1 MKNEKFS
8 RVLWLLIRLQSG
20 QSFTVDELAEISG
33 IARRTVFRDL
43 KMLRNADIPCY
54 CDKKTYHYKI
64 DPKFFFSAPDL
75 TKRETLALLLLL
87 LKAKD
92 YVNFPFKNSALQA
105 AAKIEINL
113 PPAIRQYCNAV
124 LQKVLIKSEPH
135 VQTPSIDKTF
145 EQLQQAILKKRIVSI
160 GYWLSDKRMSIATDL
175 YPHQLIYDS
184 GMWYV
189 IGRSDCHKVIRAF
202 KLNHIRTLKM
212 LDKCFLEKDNFGADD
227 YLGRAWSIK
236 HEGILYNIKLK
247 FSSEIAQDVAEVQW
261 HSTQT
266 AAFQNDGSA
275 IIEFRV
281 DGLSEI
287 IFWIL
292 GYGDRVEVLAP
303 QILRKKI
310 VGMAHSVVKKNEQ
323 KCHPDIRDIAPQPY
337 TSIVKLS
344 QSPLSVQSPGELGSS
359 PQGASDL

>member
-1 MKNEKFS
+1 MKDEKFS
-8 RVLWLLIRLQSG
+8 RVLRLLIRLQSG
-20 QSFTVDELAEISG
+20 QSFTVDELAKTLG
-33 IARRTVFRDL
+33 IVRRTVFRDL
-43 KMLRNADIPCY
+43 KTLKSAGVPCY
-54 CDKKTYHYKI
+54 YDRKTYHHKI
-64 DPKFFFSAPDL
+64 DPSFFFPAPDL
-75 TKRETLALLLLL
+75 TKRETLALLLLA

-92 YVNFPFKNSALQA
+92 YVYFPFKNSALQA
-105 AAKIEINL
+105 AAKIESNL

-124 LQKVLIKSEPH
+124 LQNVLIKSEPQ
-135 VQTPSIDKTF
+135 VQTASIDKTF

-160 GYWLSDKRMSIATDL
+160 GYWLSDEHMNIVTDL

-184 GMWYV
+184 DIWYV
-189 IGRSDCHKVIRAF
+189 IGRSSRHKAIHAF
-202 KLNHIRTLKM
+202 KLNHIRELKTLN
-212 LDKCFLEKDNFGADD
+212 KCFFEEDNFGADD

-236 HEGILYNIKLK
+236 RGGILYNIKLK

-266 AAFQNDGSA
+266 ADFQNDGSA

-344 QSPLSVQSPGELGSS
+344 QSPLSVQSPSELGL
-359 PQGASDL
+359 AE